1 MSTSEVRETKV
12 GVLDKAMAIL
22 LAFPAGNMALSPQ
35 EIAARTDM
43 PLPTVYRL
51 AQALCEHGM
60 LMKDGVRFRL
70 GMTLLRLGTMVAEGI
85 DVRQQVQGN
94 LRWLNEQTEENAELH
109 IRQEETRMVIEVV
122 SSPHNLRP
130 FADIGAPL
138 PLHRGAAG
146 KVLLAWA
153 FPAEREALIE
163 ASIARFGA
171 SGGGEQFDRRAF
183 DEELRQVRAQGWA
196 FSDGERVP
204 GVSALAAPIFIAAS
218 STDRHE
224 VGNRLVGALTLVVPT
239 VRLGEEQRSRYIPL
253 VCEAARRAA
262 YDRGYA
268 K

>member
-1 MSTSEVRETKV
+1 MDTSEIRETKV

-22 LAFPAGNMALSPQ
+22 LAFPAGNVALSPQ

-60 LMKDGVRFRL
+60 LMKDGPRFRL

-85 DVRQQVQGN
+85 DVRQQVQGY

-109 IRQEETRMVIEVV
+109 IRQEETRIVIEVM

-153 FPAEREALIE
+153 PAAEWEALIE
-163 ASIARFGA
+163 ASVARFVDE
-171 SGGGEQFDRRAF
+171 EQFDKSAF
-183 DEELRQVRAQGWA
+183 IEELKQVRAQGWA
-196 FSDGERVP
+196 FSDGERVS
-204 GVSALAAPIFIAAS
+204 GVSALAAPIF
-218 STDRHE
+218 E
-224 VGNRLVGALTLVVPT
+224 VGNKLVGALTLVVPT
-239 VRLGEEQRSRYIPL
+239 VRLGEEQRARYIPM
-253 VCEAARRAA
+253 VREAARRAS
-262 YDRGYA
+262 YDLLQYH
-268 K
+268 

>member
-1 MSTSEVRETKV
+1 MWNFEGKELMDGSEIRETKV

-22 LAFPAGNMALSPQ
+22 LAFPAGNTALSPQ
-35 EIAARTDM
+35 EIAARTNM

-60 LMKDGVRFRL
+60 LMRDGQQFRL

-85 DVRQQVQGN
+85 DVRRQVQGY

-109 IRQEETRMVIEVV
+109 IRQDETRIVIEVV

-146 KVLLAWA
+146 KVLLAWI
-153 FPAEREALIE
+153 PVVERDMLID
-163 ASIARFGA
+163 ASVARFNDQ
-171 SGGGEQFDRRAF
+171 QFDKGAF
-183 DEELRQVRAQGWA
+183 VQELVQVRVQGWA
-196 FSDGERVP
+196 YSDGERAS
-204 GVSALAAPIFIAAS
+204 GVSALAAPIF
-218 STDRHE
+218 E
-224 VGNRLVGALTLVVPT
+224 VGNRQVGALTLVVPAA
-239 VRLGEEQRSRYIPL
+239 RLGEEQRIRYIPL
-253 VCEAARRAA
+253 VQEAARRAS
-262 YDRGYA
+262 YDLGYA